1 MTQAYALLDPQS
13 VWNTLESG
21 APAILVDV
29 RTRAEFNDGHARGA
43 ESIPL
48 DEISRDRLN
57 SMAGRA
63 EIDESVVYLL
73 CASGVRARQAAYKLH
88 QEGVRNLVVVEG
100 GTQAWRERNL
110 PTLRTSRLPSLE
122 RQTQIA
128 LGVML
133 LLIVFK
139 AAVLHPL
146 FYLLIAMVAIGLI
159 VAGVSARC
167 SLTALLARM
176 PWNRS
181 QDHNPA

>member
-1 MTQAYALLDPQS
+1 MTQAYALLDPRS

-21 APAILVDV
+21 APAMLVDV
-29 RTRAEFNDGHARGA
+29 RTRAEFYDGHALGA

-57 SMAGRA
+57 SLAGPA
-63 EIDESVVYLL
+63 GIDETVVYLL
-73 CASGVRARQAAYKLH
+73 CASGERARQAASKLS
-88 QEGVRNLVVVEG
+88 QQGLNNIVVVDG
-100 GTQAWRERNL
+100 GTQAWREHKL
-110 PTLRTSRLPSLE
+110 PTRRTSRLPSLE

-128 LGVML
+128 LGLML
-133 LLIVFK
+133 LLIVVK
-139 AAVLHPL
+139 GAVLHPL
-146 FYLLIAMVAIGLI
+146 FYLLTAMVAIGLI